1 MEHIGIV
8 DVTTAGAAMCANAV
22 VRHSADYFA
31 PGVHPEFTLHSLS
44 FHRYRDAVRGGDWD
58 AMVALVVESVTKLH
72 ATGADFVIIPS
83 NTPHYAIEG
92 AQLASPLPILSLL
105 EVVSEE
111 ARAREY
117 RRVLVLGTVATMRGG
132 LYTGPLKERGMEAV
146 FPDQEAQGRIDRLIR
161 LDPAEVTSGSPA
173 LQSVLSD
180 CRSRGCDAAILGSTE
195 LSWLVHEGALGIPVL
210 DTMDLLARAAVRRC
224 AAAVVWD

>member
-1 MEHIGIV
+1 VEHIGIV

-44 FHRYRDAVRGGDWD
+44 FHRYRDAVRNGDWE
-58 AMVALVVESVTKLH
+58 AMVELVVESVTKLH
-72 ATGADFVIIPS
+72 AIGADFVIIPS
-83 NTPHYAIEG
+83 NTPHYAIQG
-92 AQLASPLPILSLL
+92 AQLGSPLPILSLL

-117 RRVLVLGTVATMRGG
+117 RRILVLGTVATMRGG
-132 LYTGPLKERGMEAV
+132 LYTAPLKERGIEAV
-146 FPDQEAQGRIDRLIR
+146 FPDDEGQRRIDQLIS
-161 LDPAEVTSGSPA
+161 LNSAEVTAQSPV
-173 LQSVLSD
+173 LQGVLSD
-180 CRSRGCDAAILGSTE
+180 CRSQGCDAAILGSTE
-195 LSWLVHEGALGIPVL
+195 LSWLLHEGALKMPVL

-224 AAAVVWD
+224 AAAMVWD